1 MPRRGASGMA
11 GRRKDGADGTVV
23 ISTRVRLAR
32 NFAHAKFPQW
42 ASVKERERVFQAAG
56 ASIEYA
62 AHDLG
67 MKATTLRVSDSSDI
81 ARKFYENRLV
91 SRDLLDAGDGAGF
104 SVATPRRRA
113 FGNPLLDSIVVM
125 VNEEDHFRIQA
136 FRQGYDLD
144 GAWKAADEFDTA
156 LSRHAEYAFSRQ
168 MGYLTACPSNIGT
181 GLRASVMVTLPGL
194 LVCDETEAV
203 FRAVE
208 RLGYNVRG
216 MYGEGTKSSAPP
228 FIAQIS
234 NRGTLGLDE
243 KGVIS
248 ALGKVVDEVVR
259 VEIQARRY
267 AMRHDS
273 LYLADEIS
281 RNLGLVKSALMLG
294 YDEFVSALHM
304 IRFGAEIGLVTGC
317 SPESIDE
324 ALVVAGDCA
333 VRSLDFGRRGKSV
346 ASLSDSND
354 YPDVLRSILAQ
365 SLFEDAALAKGVR
378 Q

>member
-1 MPRRGASGMA
+1 
-11 GRRKDGADGTVV
+11 
-23 ISTRVRLAR
+23 
-32 NFAHAKFPQW
+32 
-42 ASVKERERVFQAAG
+42 
-56 ASIEYA
+56 
-62 AHDLG
+62 
-67 MKATTLRVSDSSDI
+67 
-81 ARKFYENRLV
+81 
-91 SRDLLDAGDGAGF
+91 
-104 SVATPRRRA
+104 
-113 FGNPLLDSIVVM
+113 
-125 VNEEDHFRIQA
+125 
-136 FRQGYDLD
+136 
-144 GAWKAADEFDTA
+144 
-156 LSRHAEYAFSRQ
+156 

-294 YDEFVSALHM
+294 YDEFVSEIRTHIAHENAALHM

-317 SPESIDE
+317 SPELIDE
-324 ALVVAGDCA
+324 VLLASGDCA
-333 VRSLDFGRRGKSV
+333 MRSLDFGQRGKSV
-346 ASLSDSND
+346 ASLSDSKD
-354 YPDVLRSILAQ
+354 YPDVLRSLMAQ
-365 SLFEDAALAKGVR
+365 SLFEDAALARGVR
-378 Q
+378 P